1 MLEQIGQLAREAGV
15 AIMAVYQGDKPLI
28 LRIKRMIHR

>member
-15 AIMAVYQGDKPLI
+15 AIMAVYQGDKPLDI
-28 LRIKRMIHR
+28 AHKG